1 MTKYNIPNAYILVTP
16 SKAASDSENCYDEQ
30 IRITHDHIIPKRNH
44 TEPQFHQASQNYFP

>member
-1 MTKYNIPNAYILVTP
+1 MTKYNIPNDILVTP